1 VAPTA
6 VVLSTLGGTT
16 LTITAAGGPVSWS
29 ISEPVSLV
37 GELNFSATSGTLQAG
52 DHAEVTITVDG
63 LLSLD
68 SVITINPGGHAVS
81 VVLGLL

>member
-1 VAPTA
+1 
-6 VVLSTLGGTT
+6 
-16 LTITAAGGPVSWS
+16 VSWS